1 MEYPAEIAL
10 TETIKSPDDDDN
22 DEDALRRYDVLPC
35 GNKTIAFLVS
45 SNY

>member
-22 DEDALRRYDVLPC
+22 DEDALRRYDSDGVLHKC
-35 GNKTIAFLVS
+35 SALW
-45 SNY
+45 